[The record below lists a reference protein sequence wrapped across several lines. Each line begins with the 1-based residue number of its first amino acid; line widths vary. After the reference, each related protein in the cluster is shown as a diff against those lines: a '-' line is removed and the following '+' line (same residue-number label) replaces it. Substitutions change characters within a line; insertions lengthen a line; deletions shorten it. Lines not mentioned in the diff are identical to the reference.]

1 MSPAVSALITRWDD
15 DVMVMVMMMIS
26 LSSTLLLLV
35 TIAMAMTMTMTM
47 TSHLVSPAR
56 VLVCD
61 MADPN
66 CDKDINNRLN
76 LTVITVLCEQ
86 CTMGVVVGEVYM
98 SPLTWFFSV
107 VYKVYIMASGLV
119 ATNQGPTEQTTHF
132 TFQSRVSVVKSAA
145 IIFYF
150 SFRFRDIHN
159 LSKI

>member
-1 MSPAVSALITRWDD
+1 MSPAASALITRWDD

-66 CDKDINNRLN
+66 CDKETNNRLN
-76 LTVITVLCEQ
+76 LSVITELCEQ
-86 CTMGVVVGEVYM
+86 CT
-98 SPLTWFFSV
+98 L
-107 VYKVYIMASGLV
+107 ALLSG
-119 ATNQGPTEQTTHF
+119 TC
-132 TFQSRVSVVKSAA
+132 
-145 IIFYF
+145 I
-150 SFRFRDIHN
+150 
-159 LSKI
+159 